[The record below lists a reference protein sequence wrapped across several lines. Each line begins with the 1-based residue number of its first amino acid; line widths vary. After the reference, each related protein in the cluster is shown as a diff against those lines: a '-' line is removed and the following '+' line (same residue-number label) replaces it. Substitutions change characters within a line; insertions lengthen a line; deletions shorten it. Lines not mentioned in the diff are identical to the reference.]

1 MKKKKRTH
9 PYIRHLAFKKLG
21 SINIIIVVAINLLLP
36 LITQILITSVVDY
49 QLSKHIIENITL
61 GYITRVQLLGIIL
74 VILILA
80 VIDFIFL
87 IKPILSLENTVREY
101 IKMVRL
107 ETYDMY
113 ELYFADSS
121 IEKMFF
127 DMVNDRKKE
136 IERHKKVEI
145 ARQETEIFAL
155 QRQINPHFLYNTLD
169 SIRGLALIHNVPQI
183 ANIAKAL
190 SKLFQNTLEKEGRL
204 ILLKEELG
212 NVQNYV
218 NIQQFRFTNKFEY
231 NCSIDVGLLN
241 KYMVP
246 NLTLQPIVENGIMHG
261 LEGKLGKGYISISG
275 YVTETRLIIIISDN
289 GVGIDDAKM
298 EAINLQLSPGNHRE
312 EEQKKKANMGIALTN
327 INTRLKLKF
336 GDQYGLYVYS
346 TLGVGTTVEVTLPLI
361 EAEGEFADGD
371 LYE

>member
-1 MKKKKRTH
+1 MKKANKKH
-9 PYIRHLAFKKLG
+9 PYIRHLACKKLG
-21 SINIIIVVAINLLLP
+21 SFNIIIVVAINLFLP
-36 LITQILITSVVDY
+36 LITEILITSIVDY
-49 QLSKHIIENITL
+49 QLSKHVIERITFE
-61 GYITRVQLLGIIL
+61 YITRVQLLGIIL

-87 IKPILSLENTVREY
+87 IKPILTLENKVKEY

-121 IEKMFF
+121 LEKMFY

-136 IERHKKVEI
+136 IERHQKVEM

-169 SIRGLALIHNVPQI
+169 SIRGSALVHDVPQI

-204 ILLKEELG
+204 ILLKEELD
-212 NVQNYV
+212 NVQNYIK
-218 NIQQFRFTNKFEY
+218 IQQFRFANKFEY
-231 NCSIDVGLLN
+231 DCNIDSSIIN
-241 KYMVP
+241 KYVVP

-261 LEGKLGKGYISISG
+261 LEGKMGEGYIRVSG
-275 YVTETRLIIIISDN
+275 YITETRLVIIISDN

-298 EAINLQLSPGNHRE
+298 ETINLQLSSGYHRE
-312 EEQKKKANMGIALTN
+312 EELKAEAHMGIALTN

-361 EAEGEFADGD
+361 EAEGEFADGG

>member
-1 MKKKKRTH
+1 MKKTNRRH
-9 PYIRHLAFKKLG
+9 SYIRHLAFKRLG
-21 SINIIIVVAINLLLP
+21 SINIIVVVAVNLLLP
-36 LITQILITSVVDY
+36 LIIQILITSVVDY
-49 QLSKHIIENITL
+49 QLSKHVIEAMTL
-61 GYITRVQLLGIIL
+61 EYISRVQLLGAVL

-80 VIDFIFL
+80 VVDFIFL
-87 IKPILSLENTVREY
+87 IKPILSLENMVREY
-101 IKMVRL
+101 TKMVRL

-121 IEKMFF
+121 IEKMFY

-136 IERHKKVEI
+136 IERQSKVEI

-169 SIRGLALIHNVPQI
+169 SIRGLALVHDVPQI

-204 ILLKEELG
+204 IPLKEELD

-218 NIQQFRFTNKFEY
+218 NIQQFRFANKFEY
-231 NCSIDVGLLN
+231 SCNIDESLIN
-241 KYMVP
+241 RYMVL

-261 LEGKLGKGYISISG
+261 LEGKLDQGYIRISG
-275 YVTETRLIIIISDN
+275 YATETGLVIIISDN

-298 EAINLQLSPGNHRE
+298 EAINLQLSSGSHRE
-312 EEQKKKANMGIALTN
+312 AEPRNEAHMGIALTN

-336 GDQYGLYVYS
+336 GEQYGLYLYS
-346 TLGVGTTVEVTLPLI
+346 TLGVGTTVEATLPLI
-361 EAEGEFADGD
+361 EAEEDFADGG